1 MAASDF
7 FDLRSLLIDVF
18 VFEISWLTILL
29 GISSAYILYY
39 YVIVVDKPKVFAHK
53 ESEILPSIEKHC
65 PILFESYWPTFWGF
79 HAHITSIFRAR
90 FQGYLSIEYKR
101 EVLLLCDGGEV
112 ALDWAE
118 PSQDC
123 QDSPVLLV
131 LPGLTGGTDNNY
143 IGHMVADGIELK
155 FRAVVFNQRGNGGI
169 RLKTPKTF
177 CASDTSDL
185 REVILHIR
193 KQCPS
198 SPLMAVGVS
207 LGG

>member
-1 MAASDF
+1 MF
-7 FDLRSLLIDVF
+7 F
-18 VFEISWLTILL
+18 
-29 GISSAYILYY
+29 ILY
-39 YVIVVDKPKVFAHK
+39 
-53 ESEILPSIEKHC
+53 
-65 PILFESYWPTFWGF
+65 
-79 HAHITSIFRAR
+79 
-90 FQGYLSIEYKR
+90 R

-169 RLKTPKTF
+169 RLK
-177 CASDTSDL
+177 
-185 REVILHIR
+185 VG
-193 KQCPS
+193 QWYS
-198 SPLMAVGVS
+198 SLSCCSPVAIDRGN
-207 LGG
+207 